1 MGGTG
6 SEEQR
11 GHEVRGVVLQR
22 IERQKGGQVF
32 GQKGIH
38 GFGLGLLLLLQ
49 GQKHGQIGKSGGGCL
64 GCGGRLVHH
73 LGLRGDHGGERGG
86 GRVRRGDRF
95 DLEWHGDN

>member
-1 MGGTG
+1 MGGGGGTS

-11 GHEVRGVVLQR
+11 GHEVGGVVLQR

-49 GQKHGQIGKSGGGCL
+49 GQKHGQIGESGGGCL
-64 GCGGRLVHH
+64 WCGGLLVHH
-73 LGLRGDHGGERGG
+73 LGLVRGDHG
-86 GRVRRGDRF
+86 
-95 DLEWHGDN
+95 